1 MQPTFHRSKR
11 TQRQKHARVGV
22 RHVYV
27 GCQVGRGNGVRERG
41 GGNISKTDRGKGEY
55 GEGRISRFLERKVVV
70 LVVWMHV

>member
-1 MQPTFHRSKR
+1 MH
-11 TQRQKHARVGV
+11 VGV

-70 LVVWMHV
+70 LEVWMHV